1 MRDLNRND
9 KIGLMAAVLV
19 IVSLVVGVFALLKVI
34 SALLPMLGIGV
45 IVGGLLYWRNKT

>member
-1 MRDLNRND
+1 MRDFNRND
-9 KIGLMAAVLV
+9 RVGLTAAVLV
-19 IVSLVVGVFALLKVI
+19 IISLTVGVFALLKVI